1 MKVVDFKKEF
11 DEKYELLER
20 FNELDRTKVIVTK
33 NEENVPLI
41 LFMRDQEILNHII
54 GQLHLEVMEYILF
67 LMMVQQEALIQAHM
81 LIALESV
88 QL

>member
-33 NEENVPLI
+33 TDMGIPLI
-41 LFMRDQEILNHII
+41 LFMRDQEVLNHIKVEK
-54 GQLHLEVMEYILF
+54 G
-67 LMMVQQEALIQAHM
+67 
-81 LIALESV
+81 
-88 QL
+88 

>member
-33 NEENVPLI
+33 TDRGVPLI
-41 LFMRDQEILNHII
+41 LFMRDQEVLNHIKVEK
-54 GQLHLEVMEYILF
+54 G
-67 LMMVQQEALIQAHM
+67 
-81 LIALESV
+81 
-88 QL
+88 

>member
-1 MKVVDFKKEF
+1 MGGHGMKVVDFKKEF

-41 LFMRDQEILNHII
+41 LFMRDQEILNHIKVEK
-54 GQLHLEVMEYILF
+54 G
-67 LMMVQQEALIQAHM
+67 
-81 LIALESV
+81 
-88 QL
+88 

>member
-33 NEENVPLI
+33 NDENVPLI
-41 LFMRDQEILNHII
+41 LFMRDQEILNHIKVEK
-54 GQLHLEVMEYILF
+54 G
-67 LMMVQQEALIQAHM
+67 
-81 LIALESV
+81 
-88 QL
+88 

>member
-33 NEENVPLI
+33 SSGVPLI
-41 LFMRDQEILNHII
+41 LFLREQEILNHIKVEK
-54 GQLHLEVMEYILF
+54 G
-67 LMMVQQEALIQAHM
+67 
-81 LIALESV
+81 
-88 QL
+88 

>member
-33 NEENVPLI
+33 NDENVPLI
-41 LFMRDQEILNHII
+41 LFMRDQEILNHIKVEN
-54 GQLHLEVMEYILF
+54 G
-67 LMMVQQEALIQAHM
+67 
-81 LIALESV
+81 
-88 QL
+88 

>member
-33 NEENVPLI
+33 TDMGIPLI
-41 LFMRDQEILNHII
+41 LFMRDQEILNHIKVEK
-54 GQLHLEVMEYILF
+54 G
-67 LMMVQQEALIQAHM
+67 
-81 LIALESV
+81 
-88 QL
+88 